1 MKLNAQQAAD
11 RIGIGRA
18 YLRSLKTSGPPRDGQ
33 TYDSDALDA
42 WIAERDRR
50 ANRTRL
56 VQLRLTQ
63 DEIDAMGAG
72 PSTVLVRRQLR
83 RGAAAIRI
91 VDAIQAMAEDRIT
104 IIRTAAGWRLRVAP
118 HTYVGETLSDVV
130 LAAME
135 AENHDY

>member
-1 MKLNAQQAAD
+1 MKLTAQQAAD
-11 RIGIGRA
+11 RIGICRA
-18 YLRSLKTSGPPRDGQ
+18 YLLRLKATGPPSADGI
-33 TYDSDALDA
+33 YDSDALDQ

-72 PSTVLVRRQLR
+72 GPATVLVRRQLR
-83 RGAAAIRI
+83 RGADAIRI
-91 VDAIQAMAEDRIT
+91 VDAIQALAAEDRISIT
-104 IIRTAAGWRLRVAP
+104 RTAAGWRLRVTP
-118 HTYVGETLSDVV
+118 HTYVGDTLSDVV

-135 AENHDY
+135 ADR